1 MSNERILIVED
12 EIIAAKSLELR
23 LRQLGYTV
31 IGIVPSGEQAI
42 QIAETA
48 TPALVLM
55 DINLRGELDGIQTA
69 EQIRARFGIPVIFT
83 TSHDDDETLQR
94 AKITEAFGY
103 LVKPFETRELR
114 NAIEMG
120 LYKHAMECKLKE
132 SEARY
137 RIISELISD
146 FAYSERVAPDGSLIT
161 EWITDAVLNI
171 TGYTIEEISTLK
183 SALSIVHPDD
193 QEIFDK
199 RTQALFAGKPSVD
212 EFRII
217 TKRGDVRWL
226 RDYARPVW
234 DEHENRVIRIDGAAQ
249 DITERRV
256 AEKEIALQ
264 KARFEQLFENIPIGI
279 ALLDEHDVITSVN
292 PAFQNIFQYTS
303 AQVTNQSLNSVIVP
317 PNLVEEATRLSARAR
332 QGESVQKE
340 SLRQRKDGTL
350 VPVHICAVPIKI
362 DQKLIG
368 IFAIYVD
375 ISKQKQR
382 EQRLEYL
389 STHDTL
395 TELYNRAY
403 FETELLRLDRGRNY
417 PVSIVVADV
426 DGLKQINDTLG
437 HAAGDELLRR
447 AALVLTR
454 AFRADDIVARIGG
467 DEFAVLLPETDATA
481 TAQTIL
487 RVRQTLQKHNEA
499 SHAFPLSFS
508 VGFAT
513 SRQGLS
519 LVQALGEADTAMYQE
534 KNNRHARE

>member
-120 LYKHAMECKLKE
+120 LYKHAIEYKLKE

-137 RIISELISD
+137 RQLFTEHSAIGLLIDPATGAIVDANPAASKFYGYAID
-146 FAYSERVAPDGSLIT
+146 ALRQMNINQINMLTHEQIALAMQAADQHTRNYFTFLHRLASGETRDVEVYSSPMQVGERRLLYSV
-161 EWITDAVLNI
+161 
-171 TGYTIEEISTLK
+171 
-183 SALSIVHPDD
+183 VH
-193 QEIFDK
+193 
-199 RTQALFAGKPSVD
+199 
-212 EFRII
+212 
-217 TKRGDVRWL
+217 
-226 RDYARPVW
+226 
-234 DEHENRVIRIDGAAQ
+234 

-292 PAFQNIFQYTS
+292 PAFQDIFQYTS

-317 PNLVEEATRLSARAR
+317 PNLVEEATRLSARAL

-350 VPVHICAVPIKI
+350 IPVHIYAVPIKI
-362 DQKLIG
+362 DHKLLG
-368 IFAIYVD
+368 VFAIYVD
-375 ISKQKQR
+375 ISNQKQR
-382 EQRLEYL
+382 EQKLEYL
-389 STHDTL
+389 STHDAMTD
-395 TELYNRAY
+395 LYNRAY

-534 KNNRHARE
+534 KNNRHVRE